1 MGGPGHA
8 HSQHKYAVCLL
19 TILRT
24 SSSDRFRSTART
36 KPIEGHAAH
45 GATWM
50 RGGSPREHSTA
61 VYPTRYTRAA

>member
-50 RGGSPREHSTA
+50 RGGVTSRAQHSG
-61 VYPTRYTRAA
+61 VPYTRAA